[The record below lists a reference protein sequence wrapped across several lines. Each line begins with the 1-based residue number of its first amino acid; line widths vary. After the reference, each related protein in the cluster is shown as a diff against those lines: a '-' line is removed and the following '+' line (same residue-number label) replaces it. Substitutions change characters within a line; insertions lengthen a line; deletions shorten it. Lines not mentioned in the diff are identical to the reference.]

1 MTHPM
6 YPEAMETV
14 EQLRAARLEVARL
27 AAQLNLAEYALRLA
41 QARVERGLI
50 KKVGGEK
57 ALAPSAEDRERIFTL
72 ALDADEEY
80 QARLRER
87 NELALRLEEAKVE
100 VAYLREK
107 LSVILATMRAGEEV
121 GE

>member
-1 MTHPM
+1 MTHPL
-6 YPEAMETV
+6 YPEAMEIV

-27 AAQLNLAEYALRLA
+27 SAQLNLAEYALRLV
-41 QARVERGLI
+41 QARVERELI
-50 KKVGGEK
+50 RRAGGEK
-57 ALAPSAEDRERIFTL
+57 ALAPSAEDRQRIFIR

-87 NELALRLEEAKVE
+87 NELALRLEEARVE
-100 VAYLREK
+100 AAYLREK
-107 LSVILATMRAGEEV
+107 LSVILAAMRAGEEM

>member
-1 MTHPM
+1 MTHPL
-6 YPEAMETV
+6 YPEAMEIV
-14 EQLRAARLEVARL
+14 KQLRAARLEVARL
-27 AAQLNLAEYALRLA
+27 SAQLNLAEYALRLA

-50 KKVGGEK
+50 RRAGGEK
-57 ALAPSAEDRERIFTL
+57 ALAPSAEDRQRIFIR

-87 NELALRLEEAKVE
+87 NELALRLEEARVE
-100 VAYLREK
+100 AAYLREK
-107 LSVILATMRAGEEV
+107 LSVILAAMRAGEEM

>member
-1 MTHPM
+1 MTHPL
-6 YPEAMETV
+6 YPEAMEIV

-27 AAQLNLAEYALRLA
+27 TAQLQLAEYALRLA
-41 QARVERGLI
+41 QARVERELVKRAGS
-50 KKVGGEK
+50 EK
-57 ALAPSAEDRERIFTL
+57 ALAPTVEDRERIFIR

-80 QARLRER
+80 QARFRER

-100 VAYLREK
+100 ATYLREK
-107 LSVILATMRAGEEV
+107 LSVILAAMRSGEEP